1 MVVILQPQSGIIVTV
16 KREIT
21 THTLDNGLSLVH
33 LPSDRPV
40 AWLGL
45 AIDAG
50 SRDEDDNELGLAHFV
65 EHTLFKGT
73 RRRRAWHINSRMER
87 VGGELNAYTT
97 KETTMLYSVFPA
109 RHLDRAFDLIA
120 DLVTDSQFPAAELER
135 EREVVLEEAASY
147 LDSPADAVFDD
158 FEDIL
163 FAGSRLGHNI
173 LGSEP
178 CLRRLGTDDCRRF
191 LARFYTP
198 RRMTLYC
205 LGDYK
210 PERVIRLAKRYFGA
224 MTDRNDVRTMQRVLP
239 PLTRPD
245 RVERVLGL
253 HQAHTIVG
261 TRVGGMHSDDRFAMA
276 LLNNILGGPGM
287 NSLLNVELRER
298 RGLVYSVESSVTA
311 YTDCGAWMAYLGC
324 ERDKLD
330 KALAIIGRVVA
341 ELAGTTLPARRLD
354 AYKKQYCGQLL
365 VASDNTEAVVLG
377 AGRALLYDGCISTLA
392 QSIEAINAVTAEQ
405 LRQAAQQLVM
415 PNCTTLT
422 MR

>member
-1 MVVILQPQSGIIVTV
+1 MP
-16 KREIT
+16 
-21 THTLDNGLSLVH
+21 LVH
-33 LPSDRPV
+33 LPSDGPV

-97 KETTMLYSVFPA
+97 KETTMLYSVFPSQ
-109 RHLDRAFDLIA
+109 HLERAFDLIA
-120 DLVTDSQFPAAELER
+120 DLVTGSIFPAAELER

-173 LGSEP
+173 LGSEH
-178 CLRRLGTDDCRRF
+178 CLRRLGTADCRRF
-191 LARFYTP
+191 IDRFYTP
-198 RRMTLYC
+198 SRMALYC
-205 LGDYK
+205 LGDYT
-210 PERVIRLAKRYFGA
+210 PERVIRMADRYFGSLD
-224 MTDRNDVRTMQRVLP
+224 DRNDGRPRKRVLP
-239 PLTRPD
+239 PLTRPS
-245 RVERVLGL
+245 RVERELGL

-324 ERDKLD
+324 DRDKLE

-341 ELAGTTLPARRLD
+341 ELAGTTLPVRRLD

-377 AGRALLYDGCISTLA
+377 AGRALLYDRCISTLA
-392 QSIEAINAVTAEQ
+392 QSIDAINAVTAEQ

-415 PNCTTLT
+415 SNCSTLT
-422 MR
+422 MY

>member
-1 MVVILQPQSGIIVTV
+1 MTA

-21 THTLDNGLSLVH
+21 TYTLDNGLPLVH

-50 SRDEDDNELGLAHFV
+50 SRDEEDNELGLAHFV

-97 KETTMLYSVFPA
+97 KETTMLYSVFPT
-109 RHLDRAFDLIA
+109 RHLTRAFDLLA
-120 DLVTDSQFPAAELER
+120 DLVTDSQFPAVELER

-158 FEDIL
+158 FEDML

-178 CLRRLGTDDCRRF
+178 CLRRLSTADCLRF
-191 LARFYTP
+191 VERFYTP
-198 RRMTLYC
+198 QRMTLYC
-205 LGDYK
+205 LGDYTS
-210 PERVIRLAKRYFGA
+210 ERVIKLANRYFGTLA
-224 MTDRNDVRTMQRVLP
+224 ARNSGHIPQRVLP
-239 PLTRPD
+239 PLTRPEH
-245 RVERVLGL
+245 VERELGL

-287 NSLLNVELRER
+287 NSLLNLELRER

-330 KALAIIGRVVA
+330 RALAIIGRVVA
-341 ELAGTTLPARRLD
+341 DLAGNTLPARRLD

-377 AGRALLYDGCISTLA
+377 AGRSLLYDRCISTLS
-392 QSIEAINAVTAEQ
+392 QSIDCITAVTAEE

-415 PNCTTLT
+415 SNCSTLT
-422 MR
+422 LR